1 MMLTRQCGM
10 LVANSRAVTTAL
22 ARRLTP
28 LTDARFFRG
37 RRLDPPRAGMTI
49 SALTVL
55 CSTRKEEVVAPNA
68 HRRRGPARRE
78 SNRSHNP
85 FHTGGPSKHQHGDEA
100 HERSHRHTM
109 L

>member
-28 LTDARFFRG
+28 LTGARFFRG

-49 SALTVL
+49 NALTVL

-68 HRRRGPARRE
+68 HRRRGPARPAVARE
-78 SNRSHNP
+78 QSWPSDSARSLP
-85 FHTGGPSKHQHGDEA
+85 A
-100 HERSHRHTM
+100 HDASALRP
-109 L
+109 